1 MAENHIVELAG
12 LVMLDVSE
20 AVFAPEK
27 GGYLSLT
34 YKGTEYKKIKLNRA
48 LPYRSPNEYICVSDK
63 EDKEIGIIRN
73 LDDFSEEQKKIIMD
87 ELDKLYYSPTVT
99 RIVSAKDRMGYMYFE
114 VETTAGKR
122 EFAVR
127 DASRNIKFIDPDT
140 RTAVQIRD
148 VDGNRYIID
157 DFMKLDASS
166 SKKIEAFLI

>member
-12 LVMLDVSE
+12 LVMMDAAD

-34 YKGTEYKKIKLNRA
+34 YKGTEYKKVKLNRA
-48 LPYRSPNEYICVSDK
+48 LPYRSPDEYICVSDK
-63 EDKEIGIIRN
+63 EDKEIGIIKK
-73 LDDFSEEQKKIIMD
+73 LDDFSDEQRIIINS
-87 ELDKLYYSPTVT
+87 ELDKLYYSPTIT

-127 DASRNIKFIDPDT
+127 DASKNIKFIDPDS
-140 RTAVQIRD
+140 RTSVQIRD

-166 SKKIEAFLI
+166 SKKIEAFLL